1 MAWLVLDG
9 RVLASLELA
18 DTPARR
24 LRGWHGRQH
33 PDSALLLTSC
43 RSVHTLGMPEPIDV
57 AMCGSGLQVVRV
69 ATMVPNRVCLP
80 RRRVRCVIEAPAG
93 AMARWDVRPG
103 SVLEVRGD

>member
-43 RSVHTLGMPEPIDV
+43 RSVHTVGMPEPIDV
-57 AMCGSGLQVVRV
+57 ALCDGDLRVVQV
-69 ATMVPNRVCLP
+69 ATVVPNRVCRP

-93 AMARWDVRPG
+93 AMARWGVQAG
-103 SVLEVRGD
+103 TMLEVRGD